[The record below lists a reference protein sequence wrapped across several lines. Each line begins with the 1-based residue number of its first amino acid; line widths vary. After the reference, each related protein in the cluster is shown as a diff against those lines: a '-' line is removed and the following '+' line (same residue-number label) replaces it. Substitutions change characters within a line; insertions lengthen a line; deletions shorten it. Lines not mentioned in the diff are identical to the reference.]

1 MIRWPKPWSLWGFF
15 NPIWEEVP
23 AKAKEAKRLAV
34 EMILGAAMMAHM
46 HRQTKNLIERIQVAA
61 ASSGQG
67 RQGEGTTKLDSH
79 ANMVVL
85 GNQCT
90 IIQRKG
96 RYVDVNVFASDVG
109 LMSRVPIVDAALA

>member
-1 MIRWPKPWSLWGFF
+1 MGGGTRKVKIAKKGSRWYITWGSHDCIPPSP
-15 NPIWEEVP
+15 NQ
-23 AKAKEAKRLAV
+23 
-34 EMILGAAMMAHM
+34 H
-46 HRQTKNLIERIQVAA
+46 LIERIQVAA

-67 RQGEGTTKLDSH
+67 RQGAVTNELDRH